1 MRNELIQSS
10 NISVVPDGD
19 LLAKVL
25 EGSKTYQLQRY
36 QVPLYDAAQGF
47 GQTGWYK
54 MLLKTP
60 VLFSREQFSVFK
72 ALHQWRDNVAR
83 EDDESIHFVMSNHA
97 LLSFAREMP
106 VQKEKFMSA
115 ASQITASMRNR
126 QDELVKLIAQA
137 KEAGKTGPEMRD
149 VLKNLDDIVAATRKQ
164 RWASKNEQPTAIGLM
179 TMGRLSPPPVP
190 MVKTM
195 ITAKRPAVRV
205 GESKFWGE
213 TLGSPTQQRPTHA
226 DVRLALPLPDITAEV
241 FADNAS
247 LAPGTPIAQTPTSA
261 ARPEHAFVPAAIRP
275 KIEDDD
281 VFIIK
286 DLGGKGKK
294 RKLAEKDGETNN
306 DDFGTQQ
313 DSLTLSTEEISAKEQ
328 RKLEK
333 AAKKAKKE
341 AKKVKAE
348 EQAEEEGEEEAFD
361 YANAPS
367 VLNAQAEL
375 QKTKKGR
382 KTRNNRGMDPYAK
395 SMDAPKGL
403 PRAQREKA
411 GRTATFRPSD

>member
-10 NISVVPDGD
+10 NLSVLPDGD
-19 LLAKVL
+19 LLGKVL

-36 QVPLYDAAQGF
+36 QVPLYDAVQGF
-47 GQTGWYK
+47 GQIGWYK

-83 EDDESIHFVMSNHA
+83 ADDESIHFVMSNHA
-97 LLSFAREMP
+97 LLSVAREMP

-126 QDELVKLIAQA
+126 QDEIVKLIAQA
-137 KEAGKTGPEMRD
+137 KEDGKKGPEMRD
-149 VLKNLDDIVAATRKQ
+149 VLKTLDDIVAAQRKQ
-164 RWASKNEQPTAIGLM
+164 RWVSQSEKPTVVGPM
-179 TMGRLSPPPVP
+179 TTARFSSAPIAMTNP
-190 MVKTM
+190 T

-205 GESKFWGE
+205 DESKFWGE
-213 TLGSPTQQRPTHA
+213 TLSGPTQQRPLHE
-226 DVRLALPLPDITAEV
+226 DVRLALPLPNLTAEV

-247 LAPGTPIAQTPTSA
+247 CAPGTPITQSPTL

-275 KIEDDD
+275 KMDDDD

-286 DLGGKGKK
+286 DLGPKGKK
-294 RKLAEKDGETNN
+294 RKLDDKDETNN

-313 DSLTLSTEEISAKEQ
+313 DSLSLSTEEISAKER

-333 AAKKAKKE
+333 TARKEAKKAKQAE
-341 AKKVKAE
+341 AQE
-348 EQAEEEGEEEAFD
+348 EEEGGFD

-375 QKTKKGR
+375 QKMKKGR
-382 KTRNNRGMDPYAK
+382 KPKDKRGMDPYAK

-403 PRAQREKA
+403 PRAQKEKA
-411 GRTATFRPSD
+411 GRTATFRPSE